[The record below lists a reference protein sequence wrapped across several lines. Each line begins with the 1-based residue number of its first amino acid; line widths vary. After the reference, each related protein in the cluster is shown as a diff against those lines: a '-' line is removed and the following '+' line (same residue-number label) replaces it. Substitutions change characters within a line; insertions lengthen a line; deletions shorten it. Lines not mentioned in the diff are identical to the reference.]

1 MSCLLLLSETG
12 HEVVELN
19 LGGGFGIKYTENDDP
34 VPYEAYMEKVSAA
47 VKESCEK
54 LGIKQPFILIEPG
67 RSMAG
72 PAGITLYTCGGVK
85 NIPDIRTYV
94 SIDGGMTDNPRYALY
109 QSEYE
114 AIVANKADK
123 PRNTKVTIAGKCCES
138 GDLLGEGIPIQPV
151 EVGDTLAVF
160 ATGAYNYS
168 MSSNYNRVA
177 KPAVVMIKDGASRV
191 VVKRETL
198 EDIVR
203 NDL

>member
-1 MSCLLLLSETG
+1 
-12 HEVVELN
+12 
-19 LGGGFGIKYTENDDP
+19 
-34 VPYEAYMEKVSAA
+34 
-47 VKESCEK
+47 
-54 LGIKQPFILIEPG
+54 
-67 RSMAG
+67 
-72 PAGITLYTCGGVK
+72 
-85 NIPDIRTYV
+85 
-94 SIDGGMTDNPRYALY
+94 MT
-109 QSEYE
+109 
-114 AIVANKADK
+114 V
-123 PRNTKVTIAGKCCES
+123 AGKCCES